1 MQIIVKTFFG
11 GREIPCTVEAW
22 DTVDHVKAVVQ
33 DNAGIPT
40 DEQQL
45 FWGGLSLDGSRTLAD
60 YAFTWASVRGAGR
73 ILHRQQMAVMCG
85 PGLEARQRQWA
96 WCRELALQT
105 WNGCRCAPS

>member
-45 FWGGLSLDGSRTLAD
+45 FWGGVA
-60 YAFTWASVRGAGR
+60 AGWQPHVGR
-73 ILHRQQMAVMCG
+73 LRHPA
-85 PGLEARQRQWA
+85 
-96 WCRELALQT
+96 
-105 WNGCRCAPS
+105 